1 MSRINLDLA
10 KSSLADK
17 IVLARTINDISNKV
31 DAIKDEL
38 VDIYLLLDIEETKD
52 VYSMSYDEYMKL
64 PGSVRL

>member
-52 VYSMSYDEYMKL
+52 VYSMSFDEYMEL
-64 PGSVRL
+64 PGNIRL

>member
-52 VYSMSYDEYMKL
+52 VYSMSFDEYMEL